1 MGMLRNIIP
10 KKQTAQGVPMAMYES
25 DAEGSVTAFCH
36 GCGEASSSGMA
47 HCSFRVEMCKV
58 MVWTREGKA

>member
-10 KKQTAQGVPMAMYES
+10 EKQTAQGVPMAMYES
-25 DAEGSVTAFCH
+25 DAEVSVTGFYH
-36 GCGEASSSGMA
+36 GRGEASSSGIA

-58 MVWTREGKA
+58 RVWTREGKA